1 MTDPSPALSPAA
13 SPVPSPA
20 AVPTR
25 PAPGE
30 RVPLYGPD
38 FAADPHAVYEKLRA
52 YGPCAPVELA
62 PGVPATLVTNYRA
75 ALDVLHDT
83 TTYSKD
89 SRAWLATAPKDS
101 PVLPMMSWLPNALF
115 NDGEVHA
122 RYRKAISD
130 SVRMIEPHAL
140 RELVHTTADGLI
152 REFAARGEVELV
164 AEYCQVLPL
173 LIFNKLFG
181 LPDSQ
186 GPRLV
191 AAIARMFDSQEGEAD
206 SGLEELSQYAG
217 ELVSLKMRKRGHD
230 LTSWLL
236 DHPAGLTP
244 EEVVTQLVTALSAG
258 HEPVKNLMANAMARM
273 FSDERYY
280 RTLASGALTATDA
293 ITDVLWNDPPM
304 ANYSIHYPRRD
315 VDLHGTWIP
324 ANSPVVISYAAANT
338 SSGRSA
344 PGPRS
349 DAGAHLAFA
358 AGPHACPAQQ
368 PAVLIAATAIDRL
381 TSWLCDIRLAV
392 PFEELTWR
400 PGPFHRALT
409 ELPARFTPIAPD
421 QKGTSPWSTSPSSST
436 PPAGTSRERHNGSA
450 N

>member
-1 MTDPSPALSPAA
+1 MTQ
-13 SPVPSPA
+13 PSPA
-20 AVPTR
+20 AVPTH

-38 FAADPHAVYEKLRA
+38 FAADPHAVYARLRS
-52 YGPCAPVELA
+52 YGACAPVELA
-62 PGVPATLVTNYRA
+62 PGVAATLVTNYRA

-89 SRAWLATAPKDS
+89 SRTWLSTAPKDS
-101 PVLPMMSWLPNALF
+101 PVLPMMTWLPNALT

-122 RYRKAISD
+122 RYRGATTD
-130 SVRMIEPHAL
+130 SIRMIEPHEL
-140 RELVHTTADGLI
+140 RETVHETADSLI
-152 REFAARGEVELV
+152 RKFAARGEVDLV
-164 AEYCQVLPL
+164 GEYCQVLPL

-191 AAIARMFDSQEGEAD
+191 AAIARMFDSQGEEAARGIED
-206 SGLEELSQYAG
+206 LLQYTG
-217 ELVSLKMRKRGHD
+217 ELVALKVEKRGND
-230 LTSWLL
+230 LTSWML
-236 DHPAGLTP
+236 DHPAGLSP

-273 FSDERYY
+273 LSDERYY
-280 RTLASGALTATDA
+280 RTISSGALTAIDA

-338 SSGRSA
+338 SSGPSA

-368 PAVLIAATAIDRL
+368 PAVLIASTAIDRL

-392 PFEELTWR
+392 PFDRLTWR

-421 QKGTSPWSTSPSSST
+421 QKGSSPWSTSPSSST
-436 PPAGTSRERHNGSA
+436 PAAETSPERRGGSA
-450 N
+450 A